1 MTLKNYLFVMSVLT
15 LVCFGI
21 FFFVANTIDP
31 FVTNWLGHALFYCSL
46 FLSLSGLATIV
57 GFLIRFVALKKELA
71 FNLVKVAFRQ
81 SFLFSLFFVSALFL
95 KANSLFNWL
104 NLILLILIFSVL
116 ELFLISYKKSRN

>member
-1 MTLKNYLFVMSVLT
+1 MTLKNYLFVMTVLT
-15 LVCFGI
+15 LACFGI
-21 FFFVANTIDP
+21 FFFVANTINP
-31 FVTNWLGHALFYCSL
+31 FSTNWVGYGLFYFSL
-46 FLSLSGLATIV
+46 FLSLSGLATII

-81 SFLFSLFFVSALFL
+81 SFLFSLFFISALFL

-116 ELFLISYKKSRN
+116 ELFLISHKKSRN

>member
-15 LVCFGI
+15 LACLGI
-21 FFFVANTIDP
+21 FFFVSNTINP
-31 FVTNWLGHALFYCSL
+31 FSTNWLGHALFYFSL
-46 FLSLSGLATIV
+46 FLSLSGLATII

-81 SFLFSLFFVSALFL
+81 SFLFSLFFISALFL
-95 KANSLFNWL
+95 KANDLFNWL